1 MLASDRYVDIEQAVF
16 LLECL
21 IQEKDDSLKDKAI
34 LGLFISF
41 VLPTIGTN
49 PGQGRCGGVPSP
61 VYCHAFS
68 FTRGCSIIIGYNNYD
83 VARLCS
89 PRNGLARVSFRVTSV
104 IFSITVLGSIIVIF
118 FLYKNELTYIVK
130 Q

>member
-1 MLASDRYVDIEQAVF
+1 MLSSDRYVEVEQAVF

-21 IQEKDDSLKDKAI
+21 IQEKDDSLKDKLHKAS

-41 VLPTIGTN
+41 VLPTN
-49 PGQGRCGGVPSP
+49 PGQGRCGGGGVPSP

-83 VARLCS
+83 VA
-89 PRNGLARVSFRVTSV
+89 
-104 IFSITVLGSIIVIF
+104 
-118 FLYKNELTYIVK
+118 
-130 Q
+130 

>member
-1 MLASDRYVDIEQAVF
+1 MLASDRYVEIEQAVF

-41 VLPTIGTN
+41 VFRADAGGYRHPCIVMHLALP
-49 PGQGRCGGVPSP
+49 
-61 VYCHAFS
+61 
-68 FTRGCSIIIGYNNYD
+68 
-83 VARLCS
+83 VA
-89 PRNGLARVSFRVTSV
+89 V
-104 IFSITVLGSIIVIF
+104 
-118 FLYKNELTYIVK
+118 

>member
-41 VLPTIGTN
+41 VLPTN
-49 PGQGRCGGVPSP
+49 PGARSGPMRGGYRHPCIVMPL
-61 VYCHAFS
+61 ALL
-68 FTRGCSIIIGYNNYD
+68 
-83 VARLCS
+83 VA
-89 PRNGLARVSFRVTSV
+89 V
-104 IFSITVLGSIIVIF
+104 
-118 FLYKNELTYIVK
+118 

>member
-41 VLPTIGTN
+41 VLPNIGTN
-49 PGQGRCGGVPSP
+49 PGQGRCGGCTV
-61 VYCHAFS
+61 
-68 FTRGCSIIIGYNNYD
+68 TR
-83 VARLCS
+83 
-89 PRNGLARVSFRVTSV
+89 
-104 IFSITVLGSIIVIF
+104 VLSC
-118 FLYKNELTYIVK
+118 L
-130 Q
+130 

>member
-1 MLASDRYVDIEQAVF
+1 MWEEYAMSGVDESSDSHWRWQWQRGRYSGWQLGTDDVQSDDKFDMLASDRYVDIEQAVF

-41 VLPTIGTN
+41 VLPRSDSGPISDA
-49 PGQGRCGGVPSP
+49 GG
-61 VYCHAFS
+61 
-68 FTRGCSIIIGYNNYD
+68 GGYRHPCIVMPLALL
-83 VARLCS
+83 VA
-89 PRNGLARVSFRVTSV
+89 V
-104 IFSITVLGSIIVIF
+104 
-118 FLYKNELTYIVK
+118 

>member
-21 IQEKDDSLKDKAI
+21 IQEKDDSLKDKGKAI

-49 PGQGRCGGVPSP
+49 PGQGRCGG
-61 VYCHAFS
+61 
-68 FTRGCSIIIGYNNYD
+68 GYRHPCIVMPLALL
-83 VARLCS
+83 VA
-89 PRNGLARVSFRVTSV
+89 
-104 IFSITVLGSIIVIF
+104 
-118 FLYKNELTYIVK
+118 VK
-130 Q
+130 

>member
-16 LLECL
+16 LLDCL

-41 VLPTIGTN
+41 VLPTN
-49 PGQGRCGGVPSP
+49 PGQGRCEGVPSP
-61 VYCHAFS
+61 VYCHAFN

-89 PRNGLARVSFRVTSV
+89 PWNGLARVSFRVLVS
-104 IFSITVLGSIIVIF
+104 FFLSLFLAALFVIF
-118 FLYKNELTYIVK
+118 FYTKMN
-130 Q
+130 